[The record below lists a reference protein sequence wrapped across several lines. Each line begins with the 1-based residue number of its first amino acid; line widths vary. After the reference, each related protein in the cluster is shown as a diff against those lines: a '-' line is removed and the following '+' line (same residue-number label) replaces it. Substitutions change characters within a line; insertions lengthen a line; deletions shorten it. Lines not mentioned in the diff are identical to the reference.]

1 MGRGM
6 VDFSFGGKKE
16 MIYNKNFGGLGELV
30 DYCLEH
36 KNSPTAKKFASE
48 WNGNLSFSDT
58 CRLAVRGWDEGVG
71 KVEKFA
77 SGFVDAIGS
86 KLVIDE
92 YFYDVTGQDFD
103 LARVLEGEPEC
114 WLNSEQVHV
123 EAPANQTIRLV
134 VNIGASCSVGADTL
148 IRKGA
153 GVVALV
159 QLLERM
165 RRSVEVVAITR
176 DCYSYN
182 DDKGGGFN
190 FDLTLKHAGQDLDIG
205 KLAYALMHPSMLRRL
220 QFIAMESTWV
230 GMPDSKGYSSNLRQP
245 ESDIYIPASQ
255 SYDVIDFDSE
265 DNVKL
270 WILNEL
276 VAQGIE
282 LKEGN

>member
-1 MGRGM
+1 M
-6 VDFSFGGKKE
+6 VDFSFGGKK
-16 MIYNKNFGGLGELV
+16 MIYSKNFEGLGDLV
-30 DYCLEH
+30 DYCLDH
-36 KNSPTAKKFASE
+36 KNSQTARRLASE
-48 WNGNLSFSDT
+48 WDGNLSFTET
-58 CRLAVRGWDEGVG
+58 CRLAVRGWDEGIG

-92 YFYDVTGQDFD
+92 YFYDVTGMDFD

-123 EAPANQTIRLV
+123 DAPAKQTIKLI
-134 VNIGASCSVGADTL
+134 VNIGASCSVDANTL

-176 DCYSYN
+176 DCYAYN
-182 DDKGGGFN
+182 NDNEGGFN
-190 FDLTLKHAGQDLDIG
+190 FDLTLKHAGQDLDVG

-220 QFIAMESTWV
+220 QFIAMETTWV
-230 GMPDSKGYSSNLRQP
+230 GMPSSYGYSSNLRQP

-270 WILNEL
+270 WILKEL